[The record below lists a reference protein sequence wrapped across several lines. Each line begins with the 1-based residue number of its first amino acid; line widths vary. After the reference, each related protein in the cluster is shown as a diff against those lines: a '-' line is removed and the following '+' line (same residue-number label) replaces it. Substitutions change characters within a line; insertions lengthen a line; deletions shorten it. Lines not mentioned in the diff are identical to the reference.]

1 VNLYLDHRGV
11 YWFGDEEG
19 AVPLAPT
26 AAQFLEGVK
35 ASLSH
40 AANVDRPTQLMIS
53 ASLEF
58 VDLVRPDAV
67 EPPLRLVAR
76 DPGTPT
82 ARRLDDNP

>member
-1 VNLYLDHRGV
+1 MNLYLDTRGV

-26 AAQFLEGVK
+26 AALFLEGVK

-40 AANVDRPTQLMIS
+40 AANVDRPTQLLIS

-67 EPPLRLVAR
+67 EPPLQLITQGA
-76 DPGTPT
+76 
-82 ARRLDDNP
+82 